1 MKSELK
7 SSSYPTM
14 ELLLIIL
21 MKNCFKHPISLL
33 TNCFIF
39 CLAEYVLPLRIASFS
54 VWLNMF
60 CFLNFLNPSVE
71 RRQILSQV

>member
-1 MKSELK
+1 MVPMKSELK

-39 CLAEYVLPLRIASFS
+39 CLAEYVLFFELFESLCHEKTNS
-54 VWLNMF
+54 E
-60 CFLNFLNPSVE
+60 SS
-71 RRQILSQV
+71 LS